1 MNRIDKANGQK
12 VALQKRL
19 EKKHGVEDHPH
30 RDYLFALAWD
40 YGHSNG
46 EEEVEMCYADFVGL
60 IRYNLEGLLK

>member
-40 YGHSNG
+40 YGHSAG
-46 EEEVEMCYADFVGL
+46 DYEVELFYDDMVGL
-60 IRYNLEGLLK
+60 IK